1 MNIGTGG
8 MRVKNGTNP
17 TGQVPLPGA
26 ERFASPG
33 AKRFASPGAKPNA
46 RPGAID
52 NYSTGAIAC
61 QP

>member
-1 MNIGTGG
+1 MNIGMGH
-8 MRVKNGTNP
+8 MQVIYGTNP

-26 ERFASPG
+26 DRFAD
-33 AKRFASPGAKPNA
+33 PGAKPNA
-46 RPGAID
+46 RPGALD

>member
-33 AKRFASPGAKPNA
+33 AKPNA